1 MNQFTIAKQMI
12 DFNRTA
18 FENTFGAMCM
28 LQEQSEKM
36 VNAFV
41 EQAEWMPGEGKKA
54 ISDMAAMMRKGC
66 AEFKKVVD
74 ENFVKVEAYFE
85 QGRPEI
91 GPVSR
96 QLCADLRWVYSEKPT
111 GIGYDA
117 NSSEF
122 SPTGGTVHIHG
133 GLAPGLDRQNL

>member
-1 MNQFTIAKQMI
+1 MNQFMMVKQMM

-36 VNAFV
+36 VNTFV
-41 EQAEWMPGEGKKA
+41 EQAEWIPGEGKKA

-74 ENFVKVEAYFE
+74 ENFGKMEAYFD
-85 QGRPEI
+85 QAGM
-91 GPVSR
+91 
-96 QLCADLRWVYSEKPT
+96 K
-111 GIGYDA
+111 
-117 NSSEF
+117 
-122 SPTGGTVHIHG
+122 
-133 GLAPGLDRQNL
+133 